1 MNKAKDVILMK
12 NGKVVNHQSAKLPKS
27 NKEAQETKPQKAKT
41 PAEEIEALK
50 AEVNNVASGLQAVTK
65 EVAKLTESQAV
76 AKKFQEL
83 NLRLAKVEEGW
94 RQFMD
99 QVSYSKGFY
108 DGRLYIV
115 SQAERILCEQ
125 TGCKTREELMS
136 TGKLPSFWIA
146 TLVVCLDDPPNVL
159 NLVVKE
165 KHERQ

>member
-1 MNKAKDVILMK
+1 MAKAKAVIVIK
-12 NGKVVNHQSAKLPKS
+12 NGKVVNDQSAKLPKS
-27 NKEAQETKPQKAKT
+27 KKGAQETKPQEAKT
-41 PAEEIEALK
+41 PAK
-50 AEVNNVASGLQAVTK
+50 D
-65 EVAKLTESQAV
+65 SQAV
-76 AKKFQEL
+76 AKQIQEL

-136 TGKLPSFWIA
+136 TGNLPNFWIS
-146 TLVVCLDDPPNVL
+146 TLVLCLDDPPNVL
-159 NLVVKE
+159 PPTKKE
-165 KHERQ
+165 AHERQ

>member
-1 MNKAKDVILMK
+1 MAKAKAVIVIK
-12 NGKVVNHQSAKLPKS
+12 NGKVVNDQ
-27 NKEAQETKPQKAKT
+27 KEAQETKPQKAKT
-41 PAEEIEALK
+41 PAEEIEVLK

-76 AKKFQEL
+76 AKKIQGL
-83 NLRLAKVEEGW
+83 NLRLDKVEEGW

-136 TGKLPSFWIA
+136 TGKLPNFWIS

-159 NLVVKE
+159 NLAVKE

>member
-1 MNKAKDVILMK
+1 MSKPKDVIVMK
-12 NGKVVNHQSAKLPKS
+12 NGKVVNDQ
-27 NKEAQETKPQKAKT
+27 KEAQETKPQEAKT
-41 PAEEIEALK
+41 PAK
-50 AEVNNVASGLQAVTK
+50 D
-65 EVAKLTESQAV
+65 SQAV
-76 AKKFQEL
+76 AKQIQEL